1 MSADG
6 RVEAG
11 GSGPGAVSPLDL
23 LPCDLVLK
31 GGITSG
37 VVYPKLMARLAREYQ
52 FKSIGGTSAGAIA
65 AAACAAAELGRQTGQ
80 NPKSFE
86 DLGRLPGQ
94 LGAPKGEP
102 LAPTLFH
109 LFQPAPSL
117 RSHFAVLEGAL
128 NAPDTWAAVK
138 GAMGALL
145 EEYWAL
151 ALLAGAGSL
160 ATLTPSVMGTTG
172 LSGWLA
178 LGCAAFLLAAWLAAL
193 FPAIARPASPKL
205 TLLLAAL
212 LAVSAVTV
220 GIAHGLGAPWGMAV
234 VLAMACAVAVPL
246 AIALA
251 LGLVSFRFGLTL
263 LRGLLSNKY
272 GLCNGSTEDRER
284 KGPGLTEWLSEYF
297 ETLAGRKPGGR
308 PLTFGDL
315 WGAAPDEAN
324 LGAKLP
330 DRPVAERLVNLEM
343 VTTAVSQQMC
353 YTIPF
358 RDGHGAFYYDPA
370 QWAGLFPAPVMGWL
384 ERVAAAQGEPFRLV
398 SGVEL
403 RKLPPNGS
411 LPVVVGV
418 RMSLSFPVL
427 LSAVPLYAIDYSDLA
442 TPDRGMKRV
451 WFSDGGIS
459 SNLPLHFFDAPLP
472 GRPTFAVNLKG
483 QHPAH
488 PVARTGACAPGNGRV
503 YLPTRNRSGLIR
515 YWYSPSGEAPG
526 DLVRFFWDIIYT
538 MQNWRDEIQFPQPGY
553 RDRIVQISQ
562 LPDEGGLNLKMPKGI
577 IDALSEAGECAGQRL
592 SERFHPGSTAPEKG
606 GWENHEEVRVR
617 TFLHTVGE
625 MITHPRVA
633 DSHWDAVVDRCR
645 AKGQYNK
652 AEADLA
658 HEVLGALR
666 ALSGRIEESPASLE
680 TEAPKPQPTMRIAP
694 RI

>member
-1 MSADG
+1 MPEAD
-6 RVEAG
+6 RAEARS
-11 GSGPGAVSPLDL
+11 GSQIAAADL
-23 LPCDLVLK
+23 LPCDLVMK

-37 VVYPKLMARLAREYQ
+37 VVYPKLIGRLAQDYK

-65 AAACAAAELGRQTGQ
+65 AAGCAAAELGRQTGA
-80 NPKSFE
+80 NPRSFE
-86 DLGRLPGQ
+86 RLSTLPDELKKECGTPS
-94 LGAPKGEP
+94 APK
-102 LAPTLFH
+102 LFH
-109 LFQPAPSL
+109 LFQPAPDL

-128 NAPDTWAAVK
+128 NAKTAGDAV
-138 GAMGALL
+138 GGALWSL
-145 EEYWAL
+145 LAQYWRL
-151 ALLAGAGSL
+151 ALLAGLGAL
-160 ATLTPSVMGTTG
+160 AILTPVVAGATG
-172 LSGWLA
+172 WPPGPALVGATVLLAGWLA
-178 LGCAAFLLAAWLAAL
+178 VLTLAARRPRKLRALSTSLGAVSVATVVAA
-193 FPAIARPASPKL
+193 R
-205 TLLLAAL
+205 L
-212 LAVSAVTV
+212 LAV
-220 GIAHGLGAPWGMAV
+220 PWGLAV
-234 VLAMACAVAVPL
+234 LLALASAVAVPL
-246 AIALA
+246 TIALA
-251 LGLVSFRFGLTL
+251 FGLVSWRFGLTL
-263 LRGLLSNKY
+263 LRGLDSNKY
-272 GLCNGSTEDRER
+272 GLCNGSTEDRQQ

-297 ETLAGRKPGGR
+297 DTLAGRSPSDR

-315 WGAAPDEAN
+315 WGAPPDEGD
-324 LGAKLP
+324 LGAKIA
-330 DRPVAERLVNLEM
+330 DRPVADRLVNLEM

-353 YTIPF
+353 YSIPF
-358 RDGHGAFYYDPA
+358 RAGHGAFYYDPA
-370 QWAGLFPAPVMGWL
+370 EWSDLFPPRIMSWL
-384 ERVAAAQGEPFRLV
+384 SRVADAQGEPFRTA
-398 SGVEL
+398 SGAEL

-427 LSAVPLYAIDYSDLA
+427 LSAVPLFAIDFSDLE

-488 PVARTGACAPGNGRV
+488 PVDRTGACAPKNGRV
-503 YLPTRNRSGLIR
+503 YLPTRNSAGLIR
-515 YWYSPSGEAPG
+515 YWPAASEGTPS

-562 LPDEGGLNLKMPKGI
+562 LPDEGGLNLKMPEKI
-577 IDALSEAGECAGQRL
+577 IEALSEAGLCAGQRL
-592 SERFHPGSTAPEKG
+592 VQRFHPGSTAPEKG
-606 GWENHEEVRVR
+606 GWENHEEIRVR
-617 TFLHTVGE
+617 TFLHAVGE

-645 AKGQYNK
+645 AKGQYSK

-658 HEVLGALR
+658 HEMLETFRDLGR
-666 ALSGRIEESPASLE
+666 RIAGSRVSLE
-680 TEAPKPQPTMRIAP
+680 TDAPKPQPTIRIAP

>member
-1 MSADG
+1 MSEG
-6 RVEAG
+6 VHTEAG
-11 GSGPGAVSPLDL
+11 GSPPGPALLRDL
-23 LPCDLVLK
+23 LPCDLVMK

-37 VVYPKLMARLAREYQ
+37 VVYPKLIGRLAQDYQ
-52 FKSIGGTSAGAIA
+52 FKCIGGTSAGAIA
-65 AAACAAAELGRQTGQ
+65 AAGCAAAELGRQTGK

-86 DLGRLPGQ
+86 DLGKLPGE
-94 LGAPKGEP
+94 LGTPKGEP
-102 LAPTLFH
+102 IAPMLFH
-109 LFQPAPSL
+109 LFQPAPNL

-138 GAMGALL
+138 GALWALL
-145 EEYWAL
+145 KQYWAL
-151 ALLAGAGSL
+151 GLVAGAGSL

-172 LSGWLA
+172 LSPWLA
-178 LGCAAFLLAAWLAAL
+178 LGGATFLLAVWLTAL
-193 FPAIARPASPKL
+193 LLAIARATAPKP
-205 TLLLAAL
+205 TPLLVAL
-212 LAVSAVTV
+212 LAVSAATV
-220 GIAHGLGAPWGMAV
+220 GVARWLAAPWSLAV
-234 VLAMACAVAVPL
+234 LLAMACAVAVPL

-251 LGLVSFRFGLTL
+251 LGLVSWRFGFTL
-263 LRGLLSNKY
+263 LRGLVGNKY
-272 GLCNGSTEDRER
+272 GLCNGSTEDREK

-297 ETLAGRKPGGR
+297 ETLAGRSPGGR

-315 WGAAPDEAN
+315 WGAPPDEGN
-324 LGAKLP
+324 LGAELP
-330 DRPVAERLVNLEM
+330 DRPVSERLVNLEM

-353 YTIPF
+353 YSIPF
-358 RDGHGAFYYDPA
+358 RGGHGAFYYDPA
-370 QWAGLFPAPVMGWL
+370 EWAKLFPVHVMGWL
-384 ERVAAAQGEPFRLV
+384 ERVAAAQGEPFRLA

-403 RKLPPNGS
+403 RKLPPNRS
-411 LPVVVGV
+411 LPIVVGV

-427 LSAVPLYAIDYSDLA
+427 LSAVPLFAIDYSDRA

-488 PVARTGACAPGNGRV
+488 PVARTGACAPKNGRV
-503 YLPTRNRSGLIR
+503 YLPTRNSAGLIR
-515 YWYSPSGEAPG
+515 YWYSPPSETPAG
-526 DLVRFFWDIIYT
+526 LVKFFWDIIYT

-562 LPDEGGLNLKMPKGI
+562 LPDEGGLNLKMPREI

-592 SERFHPGSTAPEKG
+592 VERFHPGSTAPEKG
-606 GWENHEEVRVR
+606 GFENHEEVRVR

-625 MITHPRVA
+625 MLTHPRVA
-633 DSHWDAVVDRCR
+633 DSHWDAVVDRCLV
-645 AKGQYNK
+645 KGQYSS
-652 AEADLA
+652 AEAHLA
-658 HEVLGALR
+658 HDLLEGLRTLG
-666 ALSGRIEESPASLE
+666 GRITGSPASLE
-680 TEAPKPQPTMRIAP
+680 TDAPKPQPTLRIAP